1 MNKPYFWDPTLKK
14 FNDRSDINTYP
25 YNLCRLFAKNVSS
38 LPLFYLLYLN
48 AFISTSKFVSVHFAI
63 ATSLPPL
70 RDLTTVN
77 ILLQRMKYNTYL
89 FPGSKAK
96 SL

>member
-14 FNDRSDINTYP
+14 FHNRSDINTYP
-25 YNLCRLFAKNVSS
+25 YNLRGLFAKNVSS
-38 LPLFYLLYLN
+38 LPLYLN
-48 AFISTSKFVSVHFAI
+48 AFISTSKIVSVHFAI